1 MATQETRTKVVILTG
16 TYRIKGYIDLV
27 PGARV
32 TDFMVQAKDF
42 IALTDAE
49 VWELEGRQVFTA
61 PFINVSREH
70 IEVVRARELSVSGA
84 ATEKPACQ
92 VCGRTTALRR
102 AIVVRPA
109 VASLIQE
116 EVKHWDEGGWICL
129 EDLQRF
135 QHKYVEH
142 LLEDEKGE
150 LTQLEQRVLESLRNQ
165 EILSQNPETE
175 FEAGL
180 TLGQRAADRIATFGG
195 SWVFIAIFAL
205 VMLSWMLLN
214 SYVLAARPFDPYP
227 YILLNLVL
235 SCLAAVQAPV
245 IMMSQNRQEAR
256 DRQRS
261 MHDYQVNLK
270 AELEIRHLHQKIDHL
285 LSRQWERL
293 VEIQEVQMELINQI
307 SHRKA

>member
-1 MATQETRTKVVILTG
+1 M
-16 TYRIKGYIDLV
+16 
-27 PGARV
+27 
-32 TDFMVQAKDF
+32 
-42 IALTDAE
+42 
-49 VWELEGRQVFTA
+49 
-61 PFINVSREH
+61 
-70 IEVVRARELSVSGA
+70 SGA
-84 ATEKPACQ
+84 AAAKPSCQ

-109 VASLIQE
+109 LVSLIE
-116 EVKHWDEGGWICL
+116 RETGRWDENGWICL
-129 EDLQRF
+129 DDLQRF

-150 LTQLEQRVLESLRNQ
+150 LTQLEQRVLESLRDQ

-175 FEAGL
+175 FDAGL
-180 TLGQRAADRIATFGG
+180 TLGQRAADRIADFGG
-195 SWVFIAIFAL
+195 SWIFIGIFAL

-256 DRQRS
+256 DRQHAL
-261 MHDYQVNLK
+261 HDYQVNLK

-293 VEIQEVQMELINQI
+293 VEIQEVQMELINQV
-307 SHRKA
+307 SRRKG